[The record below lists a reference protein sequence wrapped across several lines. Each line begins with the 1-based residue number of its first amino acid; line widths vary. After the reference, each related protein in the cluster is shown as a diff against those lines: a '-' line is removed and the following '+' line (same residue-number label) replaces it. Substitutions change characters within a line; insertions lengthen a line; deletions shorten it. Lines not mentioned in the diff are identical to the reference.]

1 MTPSQTVVQ
10 SISILGKR
18 KASQRS
24 KSLVIHLSSDAG
36 SSYEEL
42 ESDHSNTPKPST
54 SRSAVMMV
62 NGTLQMCP
70 KRRYQC
76 TFEGCEKAYTKPSRL
91 EEHERSHTGLRPFVC
106 ETCHKS
112 YLRESHLHAHAR
124 SHLPESERPFLCD
137 SGSCRKRFWTS
148 QHLQAHLQLHTG
160 EKPFKCSEV
169 DCEEAFAK
177 HHQLRTHMCTVHA
190 PPGTKPYQCSHA
202 DCSKS
207 FSTSQKLRAHAK
219 THDDKRYMCAH
230 PNCLSPTSTPRYFST
245 WTALQHHTRV
255 DHPPTCTHPSCN
267 GRLFTSQKGLRAH
280 QMLHEERD
288 AEARLGA
295 EVHND
300 SDAEDSD
307 SEAPPRKKR
316 RGGELGR
323 DWKCDVDTCD
333 KSFKSKKAM
342 TTHIKVNHQG
352 RRDFVCP
359 HSACKRAFGYKHLLQ
374 RHLAKIHKASGDS
387 TSSEAEE
394 TEADGHARAHESDV
408 LLDIDAVT
416 GNSYSKRA
424 AEKVETAKAL
434 RCPHPHL
441 QGLGLLDTALATI
454 LESESSCEYV
464 FSRAYDLRRHLRANH
479 GIELEKDVVDK
490 WVLKQKTTSRNI
502 LQ

>member
-333 KSFKSKKAM
+333 KSFKSVNGYSSIIDW
-342 TTHIKVNHQG
+342 TTLTLTSNRK
-352 RRDFVCP
+352 RR
-359 HSACKRAFGYKHLLQ
+359 
-374 RHLAKIHKASGDS
+374 
-387 TSSEAEE
+387 
-394 TEADGHARAHESDV
+394 
-408 LLDIDAVT
+408 
-416 GNSYSKRA
+416 
-424 AEKVETAKAL
+424 
-434 RCPHPHL
+434 
-441 QGLGLLDTALATI
+441 
-454 LESESSCEYV
+454 
-464 FSRAYDLRRHLRANH
+464 
-479 GIELEKDVVDK
+479 
-490 WVLKQKTTSRNI
+490 
-502 LQ
+502 